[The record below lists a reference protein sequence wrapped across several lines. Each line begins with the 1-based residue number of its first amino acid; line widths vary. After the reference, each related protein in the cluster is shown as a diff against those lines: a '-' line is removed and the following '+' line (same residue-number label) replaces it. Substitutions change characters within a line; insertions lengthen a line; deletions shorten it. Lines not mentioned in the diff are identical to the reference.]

1 LGVELDE
8 VTDPFHEIAA
18 LFLNLEVFFLGK
30 IGETD

>member
-8 VTDPFHEIAA
+8 VTDPLHEIAA

-30 IGETD
+30 VGKAD